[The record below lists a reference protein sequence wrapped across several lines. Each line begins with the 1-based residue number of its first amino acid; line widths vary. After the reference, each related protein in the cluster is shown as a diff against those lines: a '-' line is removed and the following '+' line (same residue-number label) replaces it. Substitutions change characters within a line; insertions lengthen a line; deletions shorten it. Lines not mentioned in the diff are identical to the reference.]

1 MRLKQL
7 LRKSLVVINNL
18 NTKLNNQQSE
28 NKMKNAFKITELKK
42 TFSDFKLGP
51 LNLEL
56 EPGMV
61 MGYIGPNGSGKTTTM
76 HCMVGLV
83 KPDAGEVEIFGNQND
98 PNKTDWKLDIGYVG
112 DKHVF
117 YENWS
122 GQKNLDFLCQFYPDW
137 DKQFAEELIKRFEI
151 QINQKAKDLSSGNRV
166 KLSLI
171 SALAHRPKL
180 LILDEPTSG
189 LDPVVR
195 TELLDILFEVVES
208 GERAIFYSTHILSDI
223 SRIADELTFLNNG
236 QIMLQTPKDDLTESW
251 RRISFKLSGE
261 KTNFTNTEL
270 VEVEGNSYKIISN
283 NFETTLGELKN
294 LGAESITETRM
305 SVDEIAVQI
314 LKNNKA

>member
-1 MRLKQL
+1 
-7 LRKSLVVINNL
+7 
-18 NTKLNNQQSE
+18 
-28 NKMKNAFKITELKK
+28 MKNAFKISGLTKS
-42 TFSDFKLGP
+42 FSEFKLGP

-56 EPGMV
+56 EPGIV

-83 KPDAGEVEIFGNQND
+83 KPNAGEVEIFGRSND
-98 PNKTDWKLDIGYVG
+98 PNKPEWKLDIGYVG

-122 GQKNLDFLCQFYPDW
+122 GEKNLKFLKQFYPNW
-137 DKQFAEELIKRFEI
+137 DIQLEQDLIKRFEVP
-151 QINQKAKDLSSGNRV
+151 INKKAKDLSSGNRV

-171 SALAHRPKL
+171 GALSHRPKL
-180 LILDEPTSG
+180 LILDEPTAG

-195 TELLDILFEVVES
+195 TEFLDVLFEVIES

-236 QIMLQTPKDDLTESW
+236 QIALKASKEDLTEKW
-251 RRISFKLSGE
+251 RRISFKLSEGRKE
-261 KTNFTNTEL
+261 FLETVL
-270 VEVEGNSYKIISN
+270 VENEGANYKVISS
-283 NFETTLGELKN
+283 NFDSTMSELN
-294 LGAESITETRM
+294 QLGAESIQETRM

-314 LKNNKA
+314 LKNNK

>member
-1 MRLKQL
+1 M
-7 LRKSLVVINNL
+7 
-18 NTKLNNQQSE
+18 E
-28 NKMKNAFKITELKK
+28 NAFKITGLTKSFYE
-42 TFSDFKLGP
+42 FNLGP
-51 LNLEL
+51 INLEL
-56 EPGMV
+56 DSGMV

-98 PNKTDWKLDIGYVG
+98 QNKTKWKFDIGYVG

-122 GQKNLDFLCQFYPDW
+122 GKKNLDFQRQFYPDW
-137 DKQFAEELIKRFEI
+137 DNQFADDLVKRFELPTEK
-151 QINQKAKDLSSGNRV
+151 KAKDLSTGNRV

-223 SRIADELTFLNNG
+223 SRIADELTFINNG
-236 QIMLQTPKDDLTESW
+236 QIMLTTPKDDLTENW
-251 RRISFKLSGE
+251 RRISFKLAKE
-261 KTNFTNTEL
+261 KKDFINTEL
-270 VEVEGNSYKIISN
+270 VEAEGNSYKIISN
-283 NFETTLGELKN
+283 NFEKTISELKN
-294 LGAESITETRM
+294 LGAVNIAETRM
-305 SVDEIAVQI
+305 SVDDISVQI
-314 LKNNKA
+314 LKNNK